1 MVTSSA
7 KSGLLSKGMKI
18 QHNCFIYLFIYRH
31 DDNTIFYASVYR
43 AKHVQ
48 KGAYMDQAD
57 KKKIIGEFM
66 GVNFVLKGR
75 NTQKPVQPRGIH
87 DKASSLSLRPHTW
100 PHLI

>member
-7 KSGLLSKGMKI
+7 KSGLLSEGMKI
-18 QHNCFIYLFIYRH
+18 QHNCFIYLFIDTMTTLYSMRRYTVQ
-31 DDNTIFYASVYR
+31 NTCKKARTWIR
-43 AKHVQ
+43 LI
-48 KGAYMDQAD
+48 

-66 GVNFVLKGR
+66 GVNFVLKGS

-87 DKASSLSLRPHTW
+87 DKASSISLRPHTW